1 MRPELLA
8 PAGDLERLKVALD
21 YGADAVYIGGP
32 SYGLRANAVNFTM
45 NDIKKA
51 VSYAHSKNKKVYVTV
66 NIILHN
72 KELKSA
78 LKYLKELDKSGVDA
92 IIVSDP
98 TIIDLAHKN
107 TKLDIHISTQQS
119 NLNSES
125 IKFYKSL
132 GATRIVMGREASEK
146 DILSIKKNVNIELE
160 CFIHGA
166 MCASY
171 SGRCAL
177 SNFFTGRDANRGGCA
192 QICRWDFDL
201 EDTNGNILKGDKKFT
216 FSSKDLSMLKYIPNM
231 IEDGISS
238 FKIEGR
244 MRSAYYLATV
254 VSVYRRSIDS
264 YYDHKFKYDKHDE
277 KILDRVA
284 NRESITQ
291 FYNDDFGPDTSYY
304 NSNGEPSNQDFL
316 GIVKSY
322 NKRNEIVTVE
332 QRNFFKMGD
341 KVTFFG
347 PNHKDID
354 VELPILCNIKNK
366 MVDTANHPQELIK
379 FVLPEEV
386 QKGDFMR
393 IKI

>member
-1 MRPELLA
+1 MKPELLA

-32 SYGLRANAVNFTM
+32 GYGLRANAVNSTM
-45 NDIKKA
+45 SDIKKA
-51 VSYAHSKNKKVYVTV
+51 VKYAHNQKKKVYVTV

-132 GATRIVMGREASEK
+132 GATRIVMGREASEQ
-146 DILSIKKNVNIELE
+146 DILSIKKNVNVELE

-201 EDTNGNILKGDKKFT
+201 EDESGNQLKGDKQFT
-216 FSSKDLSMLKYIPNM
+216 FSSKDLSILKYIPNM

-254 VSVYRRSIDS
+254 VSVYRRAIDA
-264 YYDHKFKYDKHDE
+264 YFNHKFKYNNHDE
-277 KILDRVA
+277 VILNRVA

-291 FYNDDFGPDTSYY
+291 FYDGNYGADTSYY

-316 GIVKSY
+316 GVVKSY
-322 NKRNEIVTVE
+322 NKRNEIVTIE
-332 QRNFFKMGD
+332 QRNLFKMGD

-347 PNHKDID
+347 PHHKDID
-354 VELPILCNIKNK
+354 VELPLLCNDKFKVIE
-366 MVDTANHPQELIK
+366 VANHPQETIK
-379 FVLPEEV
+379 FTLPEEV
-386 QKGDFMR
+386 E
-393 IKI
+393 